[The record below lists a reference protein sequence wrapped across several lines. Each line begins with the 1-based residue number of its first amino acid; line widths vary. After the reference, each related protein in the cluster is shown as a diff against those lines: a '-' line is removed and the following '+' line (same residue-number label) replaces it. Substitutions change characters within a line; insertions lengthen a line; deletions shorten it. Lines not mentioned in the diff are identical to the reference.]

1 MKAEKGFSLIEV
13 VIAIVVMAVGLLALS
28 GTLVVGVSLPE
39 YARKRETA
47 NRLANAIMENI
58 IAAKETSRPGFNSFN
73 TLSYAD
79 AGGRFLT
86 PIGARDSSLG
96 ARAILEAGA
105 DGVYG
110 TVDDGPLPMRMQLDP
125 GPDGLYTAR
134 RHPNDT
140 AWPGDDKTKAL
151 AEYTYKVFITDLA
164 VGSKQIEV
172 RVYFLTPS
180 GSADSISLICQ
191 LSDYRTL

>member
-1 MKAEKGFSLIEV
+1 MKQEKGFYLIEV

-28 GTLVVGVSLPE
+28 GTLVVGVTLPE

-58 IAAKETSRPGFNSFN
+58 IAAKETSRPGFTSFTN
-73 TLSYAD
+73 LSYSD
-79 AGGRFLT
+79 AGGRFIPPVGT
-86 PIGARDSSLG
+86 RDSSLG
-96 ARAILEAGA
+96 AMAMLEAGV

-110 TVDDGPLPMRMQLDP
+110 TIDDGPLPMRMQLDP

-134 RHPNDT
+134 RYPTDT
-140 AWPGDDKTKAL
+140 AWPGDDKTKPL
-151 AEYTYKVFITDLA
+151 TEYTYKVFITDLA

-172 RVYFLTPS
+172 RVYFLSPS